1 MCGYMFAFLM
11 VLYLEMELLD
21 SMGTLSWTV
30 WGTGKHFP
38 KSLSFYICSSNVQG
52 FLQLL
57 ILTNTCYYHFEYGHS
72 SLLKWSDISSLHLV
86 LSGEKHLWCGAVVGV
101 NRKKVFETLS
111 SSFRRPLNIF
121 VMAIEYSCG
130 SRLRI

>member
-1 MCGYMFAFLM
+1 MLLFHVWVFLGYIPRSEIVMWITLYNLLRDFVLFPRVAELFIFLPA
-11 VLYLEMELLD
+11 D
-21 SMGTLSWTV
+21 RV
-30 WGTGKHFP
+30 WGFR
-38 KSLSFYICSSNVQG
+38 F
-52 FLQLL
+52 LL

-111 SSFRRPLNIF
+111 SSFGRPLNIF
-121 VMAIEYSCG
+121 VLVIEYSCG